1 MGLSLEDFPPP
12 ANVQVWAENW
22 PPLQLYLR
30 NKTQWRVGA
39 GGPVGLDYQVLY
51 HDLDRRGVT
60 GEDFDDV
67 MDAIRVIESTVLS
80 LHDGG
85 GV

>member
-12 ANVQVWAENW
+12 ADVPVWAENW

-39 GGPVGLDYQVLY
+39 AGPVGLDYQVLY
-51 HDLDRRGVT
+51 HDLDRQGVT
-60 GEDFDDV
+60 GEDFDDM

-85 GV
+85 GA